1 MEKTILLIDD
11 NKEPKGV
18 LDNIKSHLSH
28 KESISL
34 NANYIDPNDREY
46 WNEERDPDLD
56 KLIVGIKNKLKSM
69 KPNLIIVDQYYSGN
83 DKFGGIDVI
92 RKLRDIPKFQKCS
105 IFLYSG
111 NRQKIVRE
119 IFEAEG
125 IDGSTKIRS
134 LAELISLRIDKFLD
148 KNFRDEAIEV
158 LKQTSLND
166 ILPTKL
172 RNYEGEN
179 AVINCFSPKYKAL
192 SFSELADKID
202 GDDPEARRILDEM
215 FGLTLSHYAYINEKI

>member
-18 LDNIKSHLSH
+18 LDNIKSHLSQ
-28 KESISL
+28 KESITL

-46 WNEERDPDLD
+46 WNEEKDPDLD

-69 KPNLIIVDQYYSGN
+69 KPNLIIVDQYYGGN
-83 DKFGGIDVI
+83 DKFVGIDVI
-92 RKLRDIPKFQKCS
+92 QKLRDIPKFQKCS
-105 IFLYSG
+105 FFLYSG
-111 NRQKIVRE
+111 NRNKIVRE
-119 IFEAEG
+119 IFEAKELDENAKIKNLAKL
-125 IDGSTKIRS
+125 ID
-134 LAELISLRIDKFLD
+134 LRIEKFLD
-148 KNFRDEAIEV
+148 KEFKDEAIKV
-158 LKQTSLND
+158 LKRTSLND

-179 AVINCFSPKYKAL
+179 ALINSFSPKYKTL

-202 GDDPEARRILDEM
+202 GDAPEARQILDEM
-215 FGLTLSHYAYINEKI
+215 FGLTLSHYADINEKI